1 MAAPG
6 TPLQVLIAE
15 LIMLMHLLIV
25 LKLAPYQNDSEDWT
39 SFVSSLTLFLTTLGA
54 FALQADDSS
63 APAFQSDVMGVLLIA
78 ISVLCIATE
87 LGIIVVIDCGMQRR
101 CIRDKKATKG
111 GNSRTAVRP
120 VSNNN
125 KSKKRATKLRQCRLQ
140 YGTNSKEYKAMA
152 NAD

>member
-39 SFVSSLTLFLTTLGA
+39 SFVSSLTLFLATLGA

-87 LGIIVVIDCGMQRR
+87 LGIIVVIAGTDAVVVGVLHSTLEVQKVFVPLLLLRDLLV
-101 CIRDKKATKG
+101 IR
-111 GNSRTAVRP
+111 
-120 VSNNN
+120 
-125 KSKKRATKLRQCRLQ
+125 
-140 YGTNSKEYKAMA
+140 
-152 NAD
+152 